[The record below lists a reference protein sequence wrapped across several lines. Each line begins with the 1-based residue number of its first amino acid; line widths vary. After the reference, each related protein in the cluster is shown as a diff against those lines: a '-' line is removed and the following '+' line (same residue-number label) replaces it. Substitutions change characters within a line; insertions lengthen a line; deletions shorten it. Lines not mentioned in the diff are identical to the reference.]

1 MRRPIPV
8 AAIAVLLAIGGTVV
22 GTPDLA
28 MATTLDI
35 GTPAAAPAALQ
46 PADPDVAIGPSGAQ
60 VLVFTGRADG
70 GYGVFSRSRSRA
82 GGPWGAPIRVSAT
95 SSSRP
100 LRPAVAV
107 APSGAAVVVWRAP
120 GAAVLSALRP
130 GPTAAWIRLPV
141 ARDGTGFDSPD
152 VTLGPSVATAAWGE
166 GSGASR
172 RARVATLDVASRQW
186 ATGAT
191 VAIDGPPAI
200 AVGAGG
206 DVGATWSAAVGSPAP
221 GAVRAS
227 LLPAGSGVW
236 QPPAL
241 LTMSGA
247 APAIAV
253 AANGAAIVAWQE
265 AGGTPGTPSADT
277 RIRAA
282 IQPVGAPGWSAP
294 EELGTGSYPATR
306 AAINSAGDAVVTWLG
321 SGATELDMRRRSGAD
336 GTWGPLV
343 AVGGSEGSGGLGA
356 PVALDDLGNAFI
368 AWIDPEGPGSA
379 TLYGWVAPRP
389 TPAPLRAVSADV
401 GGNGE
406 QLALAIS
413 GTGDALLAS
422 TRSLAVGEPGLGTD
436 LVAGPLRA
444 ASCLVPAPDRT
455 STTGTITL
463 SAAQLRINQRI
474 SAAGV
479 RRANAIEVW
488 LGARVETRD
497 ICGGGIVASVL
508 GPGLESGPPATARP
522 QFGPNPRELRIA
534 PPVAKTDVTFTL
546 SAVQLRINQRIAS
559 RVVRHANALT
569 DRLDRGL
576 SGGDLAP
583 GAITP
588 ETLSP
593 TIALTR
599 ALPAIAPPPTR
610 TALPPAQTTPGV
622 TFTLSIAQLRINQRI
637 SQAAILRLN
646 ALRRRLAT
654 GLTASD
660 LRNATIT
667 ASAISPGSV
676 PTP

>member
-1 MRRPIPV
+1 MRRPIRV
-8 AAIAVLLAIGGTVV
+8 AALAMIVAIGGTV
-22 GTPDLA
+22 
-28 MATTLDI
+28 
-35 GTPAAAPAALQ
+35 AAAPRSGMAATLDPAAPAELQ

-70 GYGVFSRSRSRA
+70 GYAVFARTRSRA
-82 GGPWGAPIRVSAT
+82 GGPWGAPIRVSAA
-95 SSSRP
+95 SSGRP
-100 LRPAVAV
+100 LQPAVAV
-107 APSGAAVVVWRAP
+107 APGGAAVVVWRAP
-120 GAAVLSALRP
+120 GGAVLSFLRP
-130 GPTAAWIRLPV
+130 GPAATWIRLPV

-172 RARVATLDVASRQW
+172 RVRVATLDVASRRW
-186 ATGAT
+186 AAGAPL
-191 VAIDGPPAI
+191 AIDGPPTI

-206 DVGATWSAAVGSPAP
+206 DVSAIWSPGILQA
-221 GAVRAS
+221 GAVHAS
-227 LLPAGSGVW
+227 LRPASSGVW

-241 LTMSGA
+241 LTASGV
-247 APAIAV
+247 APATAV
-253 AANGAAIVAWQE
+253 AANGAAIGAWQE
-265 AGGTPGTPSADT
+265 AGGVPGTPSADA

-294 EELGTGSYPATR
+294 EDLGTGSFPATR

-321 SGATELDMRRRSGAD
+321 AAATELDMRRRSGAD

-343 AVGGSEGSGGLGA
+343 AVGGSEFSGGYGA

-368 AWIDPEGPGSA
+368 AWIDPEGPGAA
-379 TLYGWVAPRP
+379 TLHGWVGPRP
-389 TPAPLRAVSADV
+389 APAPLRAASAGV
-401 GGNGE
+401 GGDRE
-406 QLALAIS
+406 QLALAA
-413 GTGDALLAS
+413 GGDGDALLAS
-422 TRSLAVGEPGLGTD
+422 TRSLAVGDPGLGTD

-444 ASCLVPAPDRT
+444 TWCATPAPDRT
-455 STTGTITL
+455 STAGTITL

-479 RRANAIEVW
+479 RRAKAIEAW
-488 LGARVETRD
+488 LEAGVQARD

-508 GPGLESGPPATARP
+508 GPGLEYGAPATARP
-522 QFGPNPRELRIA
+522 QFSSNPRELQIA
-534 PPVAKTDVTFTL
+534 PRTEKTEVTFTL
-546 SAVQLRINQRIAS
+546 SAAQLRINQRIAS
-559 RVVRHANALT
+559 RVVRQANALT
-569 DRLDRGL
+569 ERLDRGL
-576 SGGDLAP
+576 SGGDLAL

-610 TALPPAQTTPGV
+610 TALPPAQTKPEV
-622 TFTLSIAQLRINQRI
+622 TFTLSVTQLRINQRI

-660 LRNATIT
+660 LRNGTVT

-676 PTP
+676 PTR